1 MTNSLP
7 YAVRHYEVVYL
18 IHEDRVEEVED
29 VVSKVQ
35 GAFLNMLLLYSC
47 LKSANWSCFTKENK
61 KTKTLLKSYLSH
73 FMANKHSHFLP
84 NYYYAFL
91 LCSMS
96 NLQGRQEYSSIV
108 QELVFVCFFLLLV

>member
-1 MTNSLP
+1 MTNFLP

-18 IHEDRVEEVED
+18 IHEDRVEEAED

-47 LKSANWSCFTKENK
+47 LKSANWSYFTKEKK

-73 FMANKHSHFLP
+73 FMANKHSYML
-84 NYYYAFL
+84 Y
-91 LCSMS
+91 LCA
-96 NLQGRQEYSSIV
+96 
-108 QELVFVCFFLLLV
+108 